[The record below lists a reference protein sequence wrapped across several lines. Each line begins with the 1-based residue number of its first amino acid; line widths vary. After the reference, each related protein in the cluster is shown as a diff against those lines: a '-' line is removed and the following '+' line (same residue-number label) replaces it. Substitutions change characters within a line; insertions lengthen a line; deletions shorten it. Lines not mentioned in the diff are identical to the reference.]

1 LNLKRTFF
9 LDNLPILCYNQSNK
23 KSALEGKN
31 MKIYTT
37 NYITGKNL
45 ETLGLVQGSTV
56 QSKHIGRDL
65 AASFKTIVGGELKGY
80 TEMMNEARKIATA
93 RMTEQAEAMG
103 ADAVIEVRYSS
114 SSVMDGAAE
123 IMAYGTAVKFI

>member
-1 LNLKRTFF
+1 
-9 LDNLPILCYNQSNK
+9 
-23 KSALEGKN
+23 

-37 NYITGKNL
+37 DYITGKNL
-45 ETLGLVQGSTV
+45 ETLNLVQGSTV

-80 TEMMNEARKIATA
+80 PEMMNEARKVATA
-93 RMTEQAEAMG
+93 RMIEQAEAMG
-103 ADAVIEVRYSS
+103 ADAIIAVRYSS
-114 SSVMDGAAE
+114 SAVMDGAAE

>member
-1 LNLKRTFF
+1 
-9 LDNLPILCYNQSNK
+9 
-23 KSALEGKN
+23 

-37 NYITGKNL
+37 DYITGKNL
-45 ETLGLVQGSTV
+45 ETLGLVEGSTV

-80 TEMMNEARKIATA
+80 TEMMNEARKVATA
-93 RMTEQAEAMG
+93 RMIEQAEAMG
-103 ADAVIEVRYSS
+103 ADAIVGVRYASS
-114 SSVMDGAAE
+114 AVMDGAAE

>member
-1 LNLKRTFF
+1 
-9 LDNLPILCYNQSNK
+9 
-23 KSALEGKN
+23 

-45 ETLGLVQGSTV
+45 ETLGLVEGSTV

-80 TEMMNEARKIATA
+80 TEMMNEARKVATA
-93 RMTEQAEAMG
+93 RMIEQAEAMG

-114 SSVMDGAAE
+114 SAVMDGAAE

>member
-1 LNLKRTFF
+1 
-9 LDNLPILCYNQSNK
+9 
-23 KSALEGKN
+23 

-37 NYITGKNL
+37 DYITGKNL

-56 QSKHIGRDL
+56 QSKHIGKDI

-80 TEMMNEARKIATA
+80 TEMMNDARKNATDRMIA
-93 RMTEQAEAMG
+93 QAESMG
-103 ADAVIEVRYSS
+103 ADAIIAVRYSS
-114 SSVMDGAAE
+114 SAIMDGAAE

>member
-1 LNLKRTFF
+1 
-9 LDNLPILCYNQSNK
+9 
-23 KSALEGKN
+23 

-37 NYITGKNL
+37 DYITGKNL
-45 ETLGLVQGSTV
+45 ETLGLVEGSTV

-80 TEMMNEARKIATA
+80 TEMMNEARKVATA
-93 RMTEQAEAMG
+93 RMIEQAEAMG
-103 ADAVIEVRYSS
+103 ADAIIAVRYSS
-114 SSVMDGAAE
+114 SAVMDGAAE